1 MVEYGTSSS
10 EEESRPIMTRLCA
23 DAPKFIPSL
32 VHTSGNGQE
41 RHELRWQGVCL
52 FPDNTKG
59 GHVSPQAMISDP
71 MSLEVMAPQSSAQ
84 GLVSQKRRQQH
95 QRNACRIWKNLPAA
109 ISDPIMIKPQRD
121 FIIETIMAQDEEHC
135 SFLKDVAWKDLQIIV
150 EQMICRD
157 SMLMIP
163 QVSTSSDII
172 IGGFMGRTE
181 AFGQMAGMPR
191 ITQERISA

>member
-1 MVEYGTSSS
+1 
-10 EEESRPIMTRLCA
+10 
-23 DAPKFIPSL
+23 
-32 VHTSGNGQE
+32 
-41 RHELRWQGVCL
+41 
-52 FPDNTKG
+52 
-59 GHVSPQAMISDP
+59 
-71 MSLEVMAPQSSAQ
+71 
-84 GLVSQKRRQQH
+84 
-95 QRNACRIWKNLPAA
+95 
-109 ISDPIMIKPQRD
+109 MIKPQRD

-172 IGGFMGRTE
+172 IGGFVGRTE